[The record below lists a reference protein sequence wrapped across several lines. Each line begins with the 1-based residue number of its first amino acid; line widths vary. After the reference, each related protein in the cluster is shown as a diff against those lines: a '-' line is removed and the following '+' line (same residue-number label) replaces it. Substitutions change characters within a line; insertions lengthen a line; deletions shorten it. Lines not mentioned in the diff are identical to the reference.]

1 MQHRRVGRKF
11 NRLKGQRVA
20 FFRGLASNLIRAGR
34 IETTETRAKAIRPIV
49 EKLVTMARKGDLAS
63 RRVVIARLGNAETA
77 RRLVEDIAP
86 RYTERPGGYLRIQK
100 LMGARKRD
108 GVTRAIIEFV

>member
-11 NRLKGQRVA
+11 HRLKGQRVA
-20 FFRGLASNLIRAGR
+20 FIRGLASNLIRSGR
-34 IETTETRAKAIRPIV
+34 IETTETRAKAIRPVV
-49 EKLVTMARKGDLAS
+49 EKLVTIARKGDLAS
-63 RRVVIARLGNAETA
+63 RRLVISRLANAETA

-86 RYTERPGGYLRIQK
+86 RYVDRPGGYLRIQK

-108 GVTRAIIEFV
+108 GSSRAIIEFV

>member
-11 NRLKGQRVA
+11 HRLKGQREA
-20 FFRGLASNLIRAGR
+20 FIRGLAGNLIRAGR
-34 IETTETRAKAIRPIV
+34 IETTVTRAKEIRPIV
-49 EKLVTMARKGDLAS
+49 EKMVTIARKGDLAS
-63 RRVVIARLGNAETA
+63 RRLLISRLDSSETA

-86 RYTERPGGYLRIQK
+86 RYVERPGGYLRIQQ

-108 GVTRAIIEFV
+108 GSSRAIIEFV

>member
-11 NRLKGQRVA
+11 HRLKGQRVA
-20 FFRGLASNLIRAGR
+20 FIRGLASNLIRAGR
-34 IETTETRAKAIRPIV
+34 IETTVTRAKELRPIV
-49 EKLVTMARKGDLAS
+49 EKLVTIARKGDLAS
-63 RRVVIARLGNAETA
+63 RRLVISRLANAETA

-86 RYTERPGGYLRIQK
+86 RYAERPGGYLRIQQ

-108 GVTRAIIEFV
+108 GSTRAIIEFV

>member
-20 FFRGLASNLIRAGR
+20 FIRGLANNIIRNGR
-34 IETTETRAKAIRPIV
+34 IETTVTRAKELRPIV
-49 EKLVTMARKGDLAS
+49 EKLVTIARKGDLAS
-63 RRVVIARLGNAETA
+63 RRLIISRLDNVDTA

-86 RYTERPGGYLRIQK
+86 RYAQRPGGYLRIQQ

-108 GVTRAIIEFV
+108 GVSRAIIEFV

>member
-11 NRLKGQRVA
+11 HRLKGQREA
-20 FFRGLASNLIRAGR
+20 FIRGLASNLIRTGR
-34 IETTETRAKAIRPIV
+34 METTEIRAKEIRPIV
-49 EKLVTMARKGDLAS
+49 EKLVTIARKGDLAS
-63 RRVVIARLGNAETA
+63 RRLVISRLANSETA

-86 RYTERPGGYLRIQK
+86 RYAERPGGYLRIQK

-108 GVTRAIIEFV
+108 GAGRAIIEFV

>member
-11 NRLKGQRVA
+11 HRLKGQRVA
-20 FFRGLASNLIRAGR
+20 FMRGLASNLIRSGR
-34 IETTETRAKAIRPIV
+34 IETTETRAKAIRPMV
-49 EKLVTMARKGDLAS
+49 ERLVSIARRGDLAS
-63 RRVVIARLGNAETA
+63 RREVISRLANAETA

-86 RYTERPGGYLRIQK
+86 RYKERPGGYLRIQK

-108 GVTRAIIEFV
+108 GASRAIIEFV

>member
-11 NRLKGQRVA
+11 HRLKGQRVA
-20 FFRGLASNLIRAGR
+20 FIRGLASNLIRAGR
-34 IETTETRAKAIRPIV
+34 IETTVTRAKEIRPIV
-49 EKLVTMARKGDLAS
+49 EKMVTIARKGDLAS
-63 RRVVIARLGNAETA
+63 RRLLISKLANSETA

-86 RYTERPGGYLRIQK
+86 RYVERPGGYLRIQQ

-108 GVTRAIIEFV
+108 GATRAIIEFV

>member
-11 NRLKGQRVA
+11 HRLKGQRVA

-49 EKLVTMARKGDLAS
+49 ERLVTIARRGDLAS
-63 RRVVIARLGNAETA
+63 RRIVISRLANSETA

-86 RYTERPGGYLRIQK
+86 RYEGRPGGYLRIQK

-108 GVTRAIIEFV
+108 GAPRAIIEFV